1 MPRLVITNIDYL
13 VTVDPSRRIIR
24 NGALAIQHDR
34 IVAVGK
40 SNEFPPNPGDD
51 VIDGRGKLALPGIFD
66 THVHNAQQLGGSC
79 GDEGYSG
86 PERLFRRLWPV
97 EAHMDKGDALCAGTA
112 LPAWGDPSGA
122 HVLCGSRQLFRR
134 RDGTGRQ

>member
-24 NGALAIQHDR
+24 DGALIMQDDR

-40 SNEFPPNPGDD
+40 SNKFPPDPGDD

-66 THVHNAQQLGGSC
+66 THVHNAQQLGRSC
-79 GDEGYSG
+79 GDEAYSG
-86 PERLFRRLWPV
+86 PERLFRRLWPGGG
-97 EAHMDKGDALCAGTA
+97 HLDKDQARC
-112 LPAWGDPSGA
+112 
-122 HVLCGSRQLFRR
+122 R
-134 RDGTGRQ
+134 

>member
-24 NGALAIQHDR
+24 NGTLVIQNDR
-34 IVAVGK
+34 IVGVGK
-40 SNEFPPNPGDD
+40 SNKFPPNPGDD

-66 THVHNAQQLGGSC
+66 THVHNAQQLGRSC
-79 GDEGYSG
+79 GDEAYSG

-112 LPAWGDPSGA
+112 CPA
-122 HVLCGSRQLFRR
+122 
-134 RDGTGRQ
+134 